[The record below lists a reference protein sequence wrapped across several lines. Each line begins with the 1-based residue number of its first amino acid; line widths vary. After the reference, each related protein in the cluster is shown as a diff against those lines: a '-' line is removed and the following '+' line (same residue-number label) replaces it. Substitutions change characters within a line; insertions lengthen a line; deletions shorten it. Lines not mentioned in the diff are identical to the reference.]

1 MMVVVVGEL
10 RHKFY
15 LVCCQNTLHRIT
27 DDRKG
32 EKEEKIGEKA
42 GGFCILMKDINLS
55 SKNLS
60 SDKPHIGASYSNFW
74 NKDNALNI
82 GKKKKLHLGEK

>member
-1 MMVVVVGEL
+1 MNLKSGMQKIAYINYMMVVVVGEL

-42 GGFCILMKDINLS
+42 GGFCILMKDINL
-55 SKNLS
+55 
-60 SDKPHIGASYSNFW
+60 
-74 NKDNALNI
+74 
-82 GKKKKLHLGEK
+82 